1 MKISLGPILTY
12 WPRARVFEFYEQIA
26 GSAADIVYLGEA
38 VCARRHDLRL
48 DDWIALA
55 RRLREAGKTVL
66 ISSQVLLEGERDL
79 KRLRHLI
86 AEGGGAI
93 EANDLGAVALCA
105 RTTPFVAGAQLNVYN
120 EDTLAWM
127 AGLGA
132 IRWVPPLEASGEL
145 VASLHG
151 LRPTGVGTEVFVH
164 GRLPLAISA
173 RCFTARHYGLG
184 KDDCEYKCLEHP
196 DGMLVRTRD
205 GQSFLALNGVQTQSA
220 ARCALLA
227 QVPALRELGI
237 EVLRVS
243 PQAEHTLEILATY
256 AAARD
261 GAPAALAPQW
271 SPEGYTDGYWRGA
284 PGIESRI
291 GEPA

>member
-12 WPRARVFEFYEQIA
+12 WPRARVFEFYEQVA

-38 VCARRHDLRL
+38 VCSRRQEVRL

-55 RRLREAGKTVL
+55 RSLAEAGKEVV
-66 ISSQVLLEGERDL
+66 ISSQILLEGERDL

-86 AEGGGAI
+86 AEGGCAI

-105 RTTPFVAGAQLNVYN
+105 RKTPFVAGAQLNVYN
-120 EDTLAWM
+120 EDSLAWL
-127 AGLGA
+127 ASLGA
-132 IRWVPPLEASGEL
+132 LRWVPPLEASGEL
-145 VASLHG
+145 ISQMHG
-151 LRPTGVGTEVFVH
+151 LRPAGLQTEVFAH

-184 KDDCEYKCLEHP
+184 KDDCEFKCLEHP
-196 DGMLVRTRD
+196 DGLLVRTREGAD
-205 GQSFLALNGVQTQSA
+205 FLALNGVQTQSA
-220 ARCALLA
+220 ARCALLS

-243 PQAEHTLEILATY
+243 PQSEFTLEILAAY

-261 GAPAALAPQW
+261 GAPASLAPEW
-271 SPEGYTDGYWRGA
+271 SPEGFTDGYWRGA

-291 GEPA
+291 

>member
-1 MKISLGPILTY
+1 
-12 WPRARVFEFYEQIA
+12 
-26 GSAADIVYLGEA
+26 
-38 VCARRHDLRL
+38 
-48 DDWIALA
+48 
-55 RRLREAGKTVL
+55 
-66 ISSQVLLEGERDL
+66 
-79 KRLRHLI
+79 
-86 AEGGGAI
+86 
-93 EANDLGAVALCA
+93 
-105 RTTPFVAGAQLNVYN
+105 
-120 EDTLAWM
+120 
-127 AGLGA
+127 
-132 IRWVPPLEASGEL
+132 
-145 VASLHG
+145 
-151 LRPTGVGTEVFVH
+151 VGTEVFVH